1 MTTSYRPPLVE
12 MSFWISDRS
21 WFSGSVSNLTLIP
34 GFAFS
39 KLLISC
45 SIWVM
50 SGLATTATV
59 TVFEELLPPPPPPA
73 PPPQAAAPSAARAS
87 TLAARQRRDA
97 LIAID
102 PPSGRRAQPVRFAH
116 LSAIVSYEKYSD
128 PPGSARQGCMPECEL
143 PAHMS
148 IFGKA
153 LSGGRGLA
161 GAVWRRSLAAQSGR
175 GCGAALS
182 GGAAGRHCRAARPG
196 GTVGRRGRAA
206 LSGGAAGWAPGG

>member
-21 WFSGSVSNLTLIP
+21 WFSGSVSNLTLTP

-161 GAVWRRSLAAQSGR
+161 GAVWRARSGGAVWRRSLA
-175 GCGAALS
+175 
-182 GGAAGRHCRAARPG
+182 GAAGRHCRAVRPG
-196 GTVGRRGRAA
+196 GTVGRRGRGGA
-206 LSGGAAGWAPGG
+206 SGGGGGGGAR